1 MEATQKRIN
10 ITLKDHVLFL
20 STVFCFW
27 FATYIYIP
35 TFSLYLE
42 TKQFTYSAIGIIL
55 GSYGVTQVLLRFPLG
70 ILSDILHRL
79 RKQLYIGGF
88 AVAIISGLL
97 LILFDSFF
105 AIFTAR
111 LLAGIT
117 ASMWVMATILYAQYF
132 HRGQSSRAMGTLQFL
147 TVMPQFVSMALAGI
161 IVQSFG
167 WMLPFWIAVLASA
180 VGLILSCWIK
190 VVPQESTH
198 QDERRSFN
206 HYVRATIRVPS
217 LLAITGL
224 SMIGHG
230 ILFITI
236 FGFTPLYAATIGIN
250 EGTLFWLVMAFFIPH
265 AVASLSLAFLPLHDR
280 HTRHIL
286 LICLIATGL
295 SLILIPFTNTLASL
309 SIVHGLLGLALGLF
323 FPLLLGKIASLPV
336 DSLRTSVMGFYQS
349 FYALGIF
356 LGPILAGTV
365 AEWFGLSVMFWG
377 GAFLALLGIPL
388 LLYAN
393 HESTRH
399 IEEGWHKT

>member
-1 MEATQKRIN
+1 MEATQQKSVRI
-10 ITLKDHVLFL
+10 TFKDHVLFL

-27 FATYIYIP
+27 FATYIYVP

-42 TKQFTYSAIGIIL
+42 TKHFTYSAIGIIL

-88 AVAIISGLL
+88 AVAIVSGLL
-97 LILFDSFF
+97 LVWFDSFF

-132 HRGQSSRAMGTLQFL
+132 DRTQSSRAMGTLQFL
-147 TVMPQFVSMALAGI
+147 TVMPQFVSMALAGF

-167 WMLPFWIAVLASA
+167 WTLPFWIAVLASA
-180 VGLILSCWIK
+180 IGLLLSCMIK
-190 VVPQESTH
+190 VVPQEKIQ
-198 QDERRSFN
+198 QDERTSFKR
-206 HYVRATIRVPS
+206 YVMATIRVPS
-217 LLAITGL
+217 LFAITGL

-236 FGFTPLYAATIGIN
+236 FGFTPIYAATIGIH
-250 EGTLFWLVMAFFIPH
+250 EGTLVWLVMAFFVPH
-265 AVASLSLAFLPLHDR
+265 AIASLSLAFLPLQER
-280 HTRHIL
+280 HTKLIL
-286 LICLIATGL
+286 LICLIATGI
-295 SLILIPFTNTLASL
+295 SLVLIPFTSSLISL
-309 SIVHGLLGLALGLF
+309 SLVHGLLGLALGLF

-356 LGPILAGTV
+356 LGPILAGTI
-365 AEWFGLSVMFWG
+365 AELVGLSAMFWG
-377 GAFLALLGIPL
+377 GALLALLGIPML
-388 LLYAN
+388 LHAN
-393 HESTRH
+393 GVSTLSKER
-399 IEEGWHKT
+399 G

>member
-1 MEATQKRIN
+1 MEAIQKKSMT
-10 ITLKDHVLFL
+10 ITIGDHVLFL

-27 FATYIYIP
+27 FATYIYVP

-97 LILFDSFF
+97 LVWFDSFL
-105 AIFTAR
+105 AIFIAR

-132 HRGQSSRAMGTLQFL
+132 DRTQSSRAMGTLQFL
-147 TVMPQFVSMALAGI
+147 TVMPQFVSMALAGL

-167 WMLPFWIAVLASA
+167 WTLPFWIAVLASA

-190 VVPQESTH
+190 VVPQEST
-198 QDERRSFN
+198 QQSTRKSYKS
-206 HYVRATIRVPS
+206 YVMATIRVPT
-217 LLAITGL
+217 LFAITGL

-236 FGFTPLYAATIGIN
+236 FGFTPLYAATIGID
-250 EGTLFWLVMAFFIPH
+250 EGTLVWLVMAFFIPH
-265 AVASLSLAFLPLHDR
+265 AIASLSLAFLPLQER
-280 HTRHIL
+280 HTKLIL
-286 LICLIATGL
+286 LICLIATVV
-295 SLILIPFTNTLASL
+295 SLVLIPLTESLTSL
-309 SIVHGLLGLALGLF
+309 SVVHGLLGLALGLF

-356 LGPILAGTV
+356 LGPILAGAV
-365 AEWFGLSVMFWG
+365 AEWVGLSAMFWG
-377 GAFLALLGIPL
+377 GAFLALLGIPM

-393 HESTRH
+393 QRSMDSKEDWDIT
-399 IEEGWHKT
+399 